1 MKMIKK
7 DYLKKLSE
15 EEKDMKREYGRNRYD
30 NMLDEKKTAIKKI
43 SKKLS

>member
-15 EEKDMKREYGRNRYD
+15 EKKDMKREYGRNRYD
-30 NMLDEKKTAIKKI
+30 NMLDEKKNNN
-43 SKKLS
+43 